1 VETVEYE
8 EVDLGDRFRHG
19 KSHLFY
25 AQGTRVGDSLGMAIL
40 FASSWNL

>member
-1 VETVEYE
+1 VEYE

-25 AQGTRVGDSLGMAIL
+25 GQGTRAETSLMIAI
-40 FASSWNL
+40 FFVSSWNL

>member
-25 AQGTRVGDSLGMAIL
+25 AQGARAGTSLMIAIL